1 MKELYSIM
9 RDFLEV
15 EYNQK
20 SLLSILKVLETAY
33 NNEEQEEAKLISNST
48 KYYLESLQKELHAAI
63 NRLDTYIAKK
73 QKDTSI

>member
-20 SLLSILKVLETAY
+20 SLLSILTVLETAY
-33 NNEEQEEAKLISNST
+33 NNEEQEETKLISNST
-48 KYYLESLQKELHAAI
+48 KYYLESLQKELHDAI
-63 NRLDTYIAKK
+63 NRLDTYIAKEPK
-73 QKDTSI
+73 K